1 MSLGK
6 GLVMKTRVITAVLMF
21 SMLLF
26 LAGCKNA
33 DAAVN
38 VTESSAAVSDTTV
51 QDTTVPS
58 ETGKDIPVPEGYH
71 LVWSD
76 EFDGST
82 LNDKIWTRFTEL
94 PGWVNNE
101 LQTYTESTDNA
112 YVENGNLVI
121 QAVKTADGYT
131 SARLNTQG
139 KQDTKYGRFEIRA
152 KLPKGQ
158 GLWPAIWLMP
168 TNESLYGQSP
178 KCGEI
183 DIMEMLGND
192 TSTMYSTI
200 HYGDP
205 HTSQSTTYKLDKGSF
220 ADDYHVFAVEWEP
233 SEIRFYVDGVL
244 YYTVNDW
251 FTKVEGM
258 DEVTFPAPFDQPFY
272 VILNLAVGGDWPGS
286 PDATTDFANAK
297 MLVDYVRVFQLENYD
312 ENVSKPEKAAPRE
325 ADATGNLIVNG
336 DFSTDESLTDTDN
349 WYFLT
354 FLNGTGTAAI
364 NDGKLVVETTNA
376 GTEECSVQIVQRGL
390 PMEDGGEYRL
400 TFDAYAS
407 EDRTMIAAVTAPDLS
422 WIRYLKDT
430 KLNLTTEPQTFTL
443 DFAVTTA
450 TDTNG
455 RMEFNLGFQDSKATV
470 YIDNVRLVKTAQK
483 DVGEKVKSVLPDG
496 NFIYNGGFDSGVN
509 RLGYWTVSG
518 AAYSVTNMDNIRELM
533 LTVGNETATVSQD
546 KLTLSKS
553 GSYVLSFDARSDG
566 NASATASIGGKE
578 FAFDT
583 SNNTSSYSFPFTVD
597 EESSNYILNFL
608 FDKANTF
615 YLDNVKIV
623 EVT

>member
-1 MSLGK
+1 
-6 GLVMKTRVITAVLMF
+6 MKTRVITAVLPL
-21 SMLLF
+21 SILLF

-38 VTESSAAVSDTTV
+38 VTESSAVVSDTTV
-51 QDTTVPS
+51 QDATEPS
-58 ETGKDIPVPEGYH
+58 ETGKYIPVPEGYH

-82 LNDKIWTRFTEL
+82 LNDNIWTRCTEP

-101 LQTYTESTDNA
+101 LQVYTESTDNA

-168 TNESLYGQSP
+168 TNESLYGQWP

-192 TSTMYSTI
+192 TSTMYGTI

-205 HTSQSTTYKLDKGSF
+205 HTSQGTTYTLDKGSF

-244 YYTVNDW
+244 YNTVKDW

-286 PDATTDFANAK
+286 PDATTNFANAK

-325 ADATGNLIVNG
+325 ADATGNFIVNG

-376 GTEECSVQIVQRGL
+376 GTAECSVQIVQPGL

-443 DFAVTTA
+443 DFSVTTE
-450 TDTNG
+450 TDMNG
-455 RMEFNLGFQDSKATV
+455 RIEFNLGFQDSKATV

-483 DVGEKVKSVLPDG
+483 DVGEKVKSALPDG
-496 NFIYNGGFDSGVN
+496 NFVYNGGFDSGAN
-509 RLGYWTVSG
+509 RLGYWTISG
-518 AAYSVTNMDNIRELM
+518 AAYTVTNKDNVRELM
-533 LTVGNETATVSQD
+533 LTVGNDTATVSQD

-583 SNNTSSYSFPFTVD
+583 SNTTSSYSFPFTVD

-615 YLDNVKIV
+615 YLDNIKIV